1 LTVALS
7 PDRIQWFAW
16 TVTLFLE
23 SAGAAAW
30 WTVARVSHPSLHRA
44 LGSVLA
50 VNAVTH
56 PIFWFALRRLTHPG
70 PTAVLLAEAIVIG
83 VEAALYAWLWSWP
96 PLRAVG
102 LSAALNLFSWLGG
115 ILLWQWSTLNYS
127 LL

>member
-1 LTVALS
+1 MPLS
-7 PDRIQWFAW
+7 PERIQGIAW
-16 TVTLFLE
+16 AVTLILE

-30 WTVARVSHPSLHRA
+30 WTAARVSRPSLRRA

-56 PIFWFALRRLTHPG
+56 PIFWFALRHLAHPG

-83 VEAALYAWLWSWP
+83 VEAALYAWLWTWH

-102 LSAALNLFSWLGG
+102 LSAALNLLSWLGG
-115 ILLWQWSTLNYS
+115 VLLWQRPALIHS